1 MNVLQT
7 LVIFR
12 RDRVMRKIESREEFK
27 LVFGASD
34 FNAFLSTNIKDFTK
48 LYAGRIIRSLYFDTI
63 GFDIYKNQLLDDV
76 DKFKIRIR
84 SYNNLPSFTK
94 EIKENTS
101 QGKVKLSEKLEIQSF
116 DDVEEIFYL
125 GKIYY
130 PTIFV
135 SYYREYFKYKD
146 ARITVDTDIHYQ
158 ASSNRKLDISIEES
172 KHVVVEYKKYDK
184 HSKNIINYVDRPY
197 DQFSK
202 YQEAIEKV
210 FPNIS

>member
-1 MNVLQT
+1 
-7 LVIFR
+7 
-12 RDRVMRKIESREEFK
+12 MRKIESREEFK
-27 LVFGASD
+27 LVFGVSE
-34 FNAFLSTNIKDFTK
+34 FNTFLSSNIKDFTK
-48 LYAGRIIRSLYFDTI
+48 LFTGRKIKSLYFDTLN
-63 GFDIYKNQLLDDV
+63 FDIYKNQLLYDV

-101 QGKVKLSEKLEIQSF
+101 QGKIKISEKLDIESF
-116 DDVEEIFYL
+116 DDIEEIFYL

-135 SYYREYFKYKD
+135 SYNRDYFKYKD
-146 ARITVDTDIHYQ
+146 ARITIDTDIQYQ
-158 ASSNRKLDISIEES
+158 ASINRKLDISIEES

-184 HSKNIINYVDRPY
+184 HSKNIINYLDRPY

-202 YQEAIEKV
+202 YQEAIEKI
-210 FPNIS
+210 FPNIL

>member
-1 MNVLQT
+1 
-7 LVIFR
+7 
-12 RDRVMRKIESREEFK
+12 MRKIESREEFK
-27 LVFGASD
+27 LVFGVSE
-34 FNAFLSTNIKDFTK
+34 FNTFLSSNIKDFTK
-48 LYAGRIIRSLYFDTI
+48 LFTGRKIKSLYFDTLN
-63 GFDIYKNQLLDDV
+63 FDIYKNQLLYDV

-101 QGKVKLSEKLEIQSF
+101 QGKIKISEKLDIESF
-116 DDVEEIFYL
+116 DDIEEIFYL

-135 SYYREYFKYKD
+135 SYNRDYFKYKD
-146 ARITVDTDIHYQ
+146 ARITIDTDIQYQ
-158 ASSNRKLDISIEES
+158 ASINRKLDISIEES

-184 HSKNIINYVDRPY
+184 HSKNIINYLDRPY

-202 YQEAIEKV
+202 YQEAIEKI
-210 FPNIS
+210 FPNILWFLIRILR

>member
-1 MNVLQT
+1 
-7 LVIFR
+7 
-12 RDRVMRKIESREEFK
+12 MRKIESREEFK
-27 LVFGASD
+27 LVFGVSE
-34 FNAFLSTNIKDFTK
+34 FNTFLSTNIKDFTK
-48 LYAGRIIRSLYFDTI
+48 LYTGRKIKSLYFDTI
-63 GFDIYKNQLLDDV
+63 NFDIYKNQLLYDV

-84 SYNNLPSFTK
+84 SYNNFPSFTK

-101 QGKVKLSEKLEIQSF
+101 QGKIKISEKLDIESF

-135 SYYREYFKYKD
+135 SYSRDYFKYKD
-146 ARITVDTDIHYQ
+146 ARITIDTDIQYQ
-158 ASSNRKLDISIEES
+158 ASINRKLDISIEES

-202 YQEAIEKV
+202 YQEAIEKI
-210 FPNIS
+210 FPNILWFLIWI